1 MVSQTGEE
9 KPLRKASGNRCCGL
23 AGGESREVTL
33 GLECRGCAVTGQCS
47 YGREGMRSES
57 KEARAFV
64 ESEPLFCRQWEPCWF
79 YKGMFKKINLF
90 IVKSY

>member
-33 GLECRGCAVTGQCS
+33 GLECRGRAVTGQCS
-47 YGREGMRSES
+47 YGREGMRWNQKRPELLLKVSLYS
-57 KEARAFV
+57 VGSGSHVGFIKECLRKLIC
-64 ESEPLFCRQWEPCWF
+64 S
-79 YKGMFKKINLF
+79 
-90 IVKSY
+90 